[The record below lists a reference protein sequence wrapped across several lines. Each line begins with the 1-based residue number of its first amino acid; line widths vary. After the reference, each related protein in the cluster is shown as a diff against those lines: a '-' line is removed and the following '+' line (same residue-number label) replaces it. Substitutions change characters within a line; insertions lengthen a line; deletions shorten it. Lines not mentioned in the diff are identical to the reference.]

1 MVGSG
6 NSLLRARAGNAIDNH
21 TAVFRLNEAPARQHL
36 KYRVHVGAKTSLR
49 LQNGQRCGYR

>member
-1 MVGSG
+1 VVGSG